1 MSLRIIDRDA
11 VRQALPMAACID
23 QMALAMRAVSNGEV
37 TMPSRQVI
45 PLADGSGFLGLMPG
59 SGREPPAHGI
69 KVLTICPR
77 NAQSGRPVIQG
88 MVAVFDPE
96 TGAPA
101 AVIDAASVT
110 AIRTAAVSGL
120 ATRLLARED
129 ARTLALIGS
138 GVQAES
144 HLEAMCAVRPITHV
158 RIWNRTRASA
168 EAFCQRHDGRFG
180 CRLEV
185 ADTAAAAVAGADI
198 VCTVTAA
205 AEPVVRNDWITPG
218 THLNLVGSHDAQHR
232 EVDEALIARAMLVVD
247 HRGFAETQA
256 GEIVAALAAGLVST
270 AHFRTELGDLVQ
282 QAGSPRL
289 SGEQITLFKS
299 LGLVAQDLYAADLVL
314 RNAAAE
320 GLGVSCPF

>member
-1 MSLRIIDRDA
+1 MSLRIIDSNA
-11 VRQALPMAACID
+11 VRRALPMGACID
-23 QMALAMRAVSNGEV
+23 QMALAMRAVSRGEV
-37 TMPSRQVI
+37 TMPSRQMI
-45 PLADGSGFLGLMPG
+45 PLADGSGLLGLMPG
-59 SGREPPAHGI
+59 SGRQPPAHGI
-69 KVLTICPR
+69 KVLTLCPR
-77 NAQSGRPVIQG
+77 NARSGRPVIQG
-88 MVAVFDPE
+88 MIAVFDPE

-158 RIWNRTRASA
+158 RVWNRTRAGA
-168 EAFCQRHDGRFG
+168 AAFCQRHDGRFG
-180 CRLEV
+180 CRLDV
-185 ADTAAAAVAGADI
+185 ADTAAAAVQGADI

-205 AEPVVRNDWITPG
+205 AEPVVRNDWIAPG

-270 AHFRTELGDLVQ
+270 GHFRTELGDLVQ
-282 QAGSPRL
+282 QAASPRL
-289 SGEQITLFKS
+289 SSEQVTLFKS